1 MRYTSRSLE
10 YVAPQRR
17 HATRHAA
24 RNSNRNATR
33 NSTAARR
40 RSSPLVDYCRP
51 LKYFS
56 RISGDPMD
64 RRSFL
69 KTAGAVSALSL
80 SPYAT
85 ISRAQE
91 AKWRTFDITTRVELL
106 FGAPPA
112 KIWLPV
118 PSVNTD
124 YQKVGETTF
133 KAQGGKA
140 VLTQDPRYG
149 AGILVAEFQ
158 GADKPFLETT
168 TRFSTRDRAV
178 NLGGPP
184 TAPAADPAELRKYLA
199 ATDLQPTDGIVRDT
213 ALQITKGAKTDL
225 DKAHAIYE
233 WIVENTQ
240 RDPKVRGCG
249 VGDIK
254 TMLETK
260 NLGGKCADL
269 NALFVGLA
277 RSVGVPARDVYGVRV
292 ADSNLGYKSLGKS
305 GDITRAQHCRAEFY
319 LAGYGWVPVDPADV
333 RKVVLEENGGLP
345 LNDVKVEAARKR
357 LFGSWEMNWVAYN
370 TASDVALPD
379 ASKGKIGFL
388 MYPNAEAMEQGRVVR
403 LDSLDPDDFSYK
415 ITSREVTA

>member
-1 MRYTSRSLE
+1 
-10 YVAPQRR
+10 
-17 HATRHAA
+17 
-24 RNSNRNATR
+24 
-33 NSTAARR
+33 
-40 RSSPLVDYCRP
+40 
-51 LKYFS
+51 
-56 RISGDPMD
+56 MD

-80 SPYAT
+80 SPYS
-85 ISRAQE
+85 ISSGAQE
-91 AKWRTFDITTRVELL
+91 AKWRNFEITTRVDLL
-106 FGAPPA
+106 IGAPPA
-112 KIWLPV
+112 RIWVPV
-118 PSVNTD
+118 PSVNSD

-133 KAQGGKA
+133 KNQGGKA
-140 VLTQDPRYG
+140 VLTHDPRYG
-149 AGILVAEFQ
+149 AGILAAEF
-158 GADKPFLETT
+158 GDTDKPFVEVT

-178 NLGGPP
+178 RLDGPA
-184 TAPAADPAELRKYLA
+184 TAPAEDSAVLKKYLA

-213 ALQITKGAKTDL
+213 AVKITKGAKTDV

-254 TMLETK
+254 TMLETN

-277 RSVGVPARDVYGVRV
+277 RSVGIPARDVYGIRV
-292 ADSNLGYKSLGKS
+292 ADSNLSYKSLGKS

-345 LNDVKVEAARKR
+345 LGDVKVEAARKR
-357 LFGSWEMNWVAYN
+357 LFGSWEMNWVALN
-370 TASDVALPD
+370 TASDVMLPH
-379 ASKGKIGFL
+379 AAKGKIGFF
-388 MYPNAEAMEQGRVVR
+388 MYPNAEALEQGRLVR
-403 LDSLDPDDFSYK
+403 LDSLDPDNFSYN
-415 ITSREVTA
+415 ITSRELAA